1 MQILRVW
8 ICCLCYF
15 FSICTNVNAQES
27 KTIIALT
34 HATIYTSPEAPVIT
48 NGTILIQN
56 GLITK
61 VGKSKKVKIPKGAEI
76 INCTGLTITAGFW
89 NSHVHFTNPKIVDVK
104 KLSDKQLSDYLKQF
118 STMYGVTS
126 VFDIGSFPENTN
138 AIKQRIESGSVMGP
152 AIFTTGAPLAPPNG
166 TPFYLK
172 AVNITLP
179 ELNNTGMA
187 TGIVNQFLGSGLD
200 GIKIFAGSPVERGK
214 DEVLMP
220 ENIAMAVTKAAHEKK
235 KPVFAHP
242 SVNEGMQVA
251 IKSGVDIIAHT
262 TPDGKKAWDSS
273 LIKQMLAKDI
283 YVIPTLKLW
292 KWSSQNEKKLQE
304 KIDEFVAVAIEQL
317 RAYHSAGGK
326 ILFGTDIG
334 FMDDYN
340 PSDEYF
346 YMQKAGMSFRQILA
360 TLTTIPADKFGLS
373 NQTGRIAKDM
383 NADLVIFSGN
393 PESDIR
399 TLAEVGYTIKKGK
412 IIYSSK

>member
-1 MQILRVW
+1 MKALGVW
-8 ICCLCYF
+8 IYFLCYF
-15 FSICTNVNAQES
+15 FSISSNVSAQES
-27 KTIIALT
+27 NSLIALT

-48 NGTILIQN
+48 NGTILIDN
-56 GLITK
+56 GFITK
-61 VGKSKKVKIPKGAEI
+61 VGINKKVKIPKGAEI

-89 NSHVHFTNPKIVDVK
+89 NSHVHFTNPKIAEVK
-104 KLSDKQLSDYLKQF
+104 KLSDKELTDYLQKF
-118 STMYGVTS
+118 LTMYGVTS

-138 AIKQRIESGSVMGP
+138 IIKQRIENGSVQGP
-152 AIFTTGAPLAPPNG
+152 SIFTTGAPLAPPNG

-200 GIKIFAGSPVERGK
+200 GIKIFAASPVERGK

-220 ENIAMAVTKAAHEKK
+220 KEIAVAVTKTAHEKK
-235 KPVFAHP
+235 KFVFAHP
-242 SVNEGMQVA
+242 SVNGGLQVA
-251 IKSGVDIIAHT
+251 IDAGVDIIAHT

-292 KWSSQNEKKLQE
+292 KWSLQNEKQPQQ

-317 RAYHSAGGK
+317 RAYHAAGGK
-326 ILFGTDIG
+326 VLFGTDIG

-340 PSDEYF
+340 PTDEYLS
-346 YMQKAGMSFRQILA
+346 MQKAGMSFRQILA
-360 TLTTIPADKFGLS
+360 TLTTIPADKFALA
-373 NQTGRIAKDM
+373 NQTGRIAKDLT
-383 NADLVIFSGN
+383 ADLVIFSGN

-399 TLAEVGYTIKKGK
+399 TLAEVRYTIRKGK